1 MEGKT
6 SRREGFEN
14 LSSDLNNVLSG
25 HIKCFPLKR
34 SYRDNKSHEQNA
46 FLDQMKFSKSFG
58 KLQKINFYRP
68 YRAEIVVTLKRT
80 RN

>member
-1 MEGKT
+1 M
-6 SRREGFEN
+6 
-14 LSSDLNNVLSG
+14 SSDLNSVLSG
-25 HIKCFPLKR
+25 QIKCFPLKR

-68 YRAEIVVTLKRT
+68 YRADIVVTLKRM